1 MAYQPVAATALVEL
15 IFTLNTQR
23 CENTLYFR
31 HAATG
36 WTEAEL
42 GTLGLALQAWW
53 TGEMQAITSNA
64 CNLVQIDVTDL
75 SDQFGPKVQLPL
87 SPAVAGAA
95 ASEVEPGNVSFCTTF
110 STGQR
115 GRAFRGRNFFV
126 GLTTDFVVGN
136 AVTNAFATTLRN
148 AYSELLGVT
157 YLPVGVDW
165 VHVARV
171 VNGVVQMP
179 TALTVPVIAPVHKDL
194 NVDSMRRRLTGRGT

>member
-1 MAYQPVAATALVEL
+1 MPYQPVSATMLCEL
-15 IFTLNTQR
+15 IYTYLGQR

-42 GTLGLALQAWW
+42 LTVNLALQSWW
-53 TGEMQAITSNA
+53 TTEMAPLTSNA
-64 CNLVQIDVTDL
+64 CTLVQIDGTDL
-75 SDQFGPKVQLPL
+75 STQFGPKIQTVLTPGV
-87 SPAVAGAA
+87 PGTEV
-95 ASEVEPGNVSFCTTF
+95 SEGEPGNVSFCTTF

-126 GLTTDFVVGN
+126 GLSTGFVTGNQVG
-136 AVTNAFATTLRN
+136 NAFATTLRN
-148 AYSELLGVT
+148 AYGELLGTT

-171 VNGVVQMP
+171 VNQVVQMP
-179 TALTVPVIAPVHKDL
+179 SALTVPVVAAVHKDL

>member
-15 IFTLNTQR
+15 IYLYFGQR

-31 HAATG
+31 HAASG

-42 GTLGLALQAWW
+42 ATLGLALQAWW
-53 TGEMQAITSNA
+53 IGEMQIITSNA
-64 CNLVQIDVTDL
+64 CSLIQTDVTDL
-75 SDQFGPKVQLPL
+75 SDQFGPKVQQAL
-87 SPAVAGAA
+87 SPVQPGA
-95 ASEVEPGNVSFCTTF
+95 EVNEGEPGNVSFCTTF

-126 GLTTDFVVGN
+126 GLTTGFVTGN
-136 AVTNAFATTLRN
+136 VVSNAFATTLRN

-179 TALTVPVIAPVHKDL
+179 SALTVPVVAPVHADL